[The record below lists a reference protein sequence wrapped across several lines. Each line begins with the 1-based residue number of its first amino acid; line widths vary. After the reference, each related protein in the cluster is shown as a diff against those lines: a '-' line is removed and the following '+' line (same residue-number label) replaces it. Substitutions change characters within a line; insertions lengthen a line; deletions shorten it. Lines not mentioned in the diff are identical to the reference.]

1 MLLESA
7 PEAEL
12 IDEGEGDVVACGRW
26 TLLPPAKPVPTLV
39 PPDFLAN
46 LSVLVRPFRTVFPG
60 VDGLGGEARE
70 DILGASEV
78 FCSKVRL
85 PDVNELG
92 TFTVEEPVC
101 VNRGGS
107 KAYGSYSPYEIGV
120 GLTPPFSCS
129 LGK

>member
-7 PEAEL
+7 PIVEPIA
-12 IDEGEGDVVACGRW
+12 EGEGDAVARGKW

-39 PPDFLAN
+39 PPGFLAN

-70 DILGASEV
+70 DVLGASEV

-85 PDVNELG
+85 PDVEELG
-92 TFTVEEPVC
+92 TPALEESIC
-101 VNRGGS
+101 VKRGGS
-107 KAYGSYSPYEIGV
+107 EAYGSYSPYEIGV
-120 GLTPPFSCS
+120 GLTPSFSCS